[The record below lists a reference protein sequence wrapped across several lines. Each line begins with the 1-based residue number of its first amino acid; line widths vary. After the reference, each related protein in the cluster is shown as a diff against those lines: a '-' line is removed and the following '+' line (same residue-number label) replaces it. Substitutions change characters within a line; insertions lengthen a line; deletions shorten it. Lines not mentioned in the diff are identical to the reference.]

1 MANAPEQNTELNPE
15 EFYRS
20 PAMTPEADPWA
31 VPLEDIDL
39 ATGRIFQAQ
48 KHHEYFKRLRQEN
61 PVHYHDKN
69 PDIGPFWSLTRY
81 EDIMAVD
88 SDFER
93 FSSEPS
99 IALFDEVLGEERAP
113 MFIAMDPPKH
123 DEQRAAVIPA
133 VGPVRLKDL
142 DQLIRDRTKEV
153 LDDLPTGTPFN
164 WVEKVSIELT
174 TRMLATLFDFPFEER
189 RKLTFWSEVITTP
202 PILMGLTI
210 EDRLNHLG
218 ECLQTFTALFKER
231 QFEGNESQDFISLL
245 ANNPATA
252 DLDGVALLGN
262 LMLLIVGGNDTTR
275 NSMSAGVLFMHEN
288 PSEFQKIKDNASL
301 IPSAVSEII
310 RYQTP
315 LSYMRR
321 TAKEDVEI
329 GGKQIKKG
337 DKIAMWYASGN
348 RDESFF
354 PDADKFIIDRPNV
367 RRHMAFGFGIH
378 RCMGNRVAEA
388 QLRIVWEEILKRFE
402 RLEVVGE
409 PERVEH
415 SFVHGIKELQVIA
428 HPKV

>member
-1 MANAPEQNTELNPE
+1 MEEQTE

-20 PAMTPEADPWA
+20 PTTTPEADPWTL
-31 VPLEDIDL
+31 PLEDIDL
-39 ATGRIFQAQ
+39 ATGSIFKAQ

-69 PDIGPFWSLTRY
+69 PEIGPYWSLTRY

-88 SDFER
+88 SDFQK

-99 IALFDEVLGEERAP
+99 IALFDELLGEERAP
-113 MFIAMDPPKH
+113 MFIAMDPPTH
-123 DEQRAAVIPA
+123 DVQRAAVVPA
-133 VGPVRLKDL
+133 VSPLRLKDL
-142 DQLIRDRTKEV
+142 DQLIRDRTVEV
-153 LDDLPTGTPFN
+153 LDQLPVGKPFN
-164 WVEKVSIELT
+164 WVDDVSIELT
-174 TRMLATLFDFPFEER
+174 TRMLATLFDFPFEQR
-189 RKLTFWSEVITTP
+189 SKLTFWSDIITTP
-202 PILMGLTI
+202 PFLIGMTP
-210 EDRLNHLG
+210 EDRLSHLA
-218 ECLQTFTALFKER
+218 ECLTTFTALFKER
-231 QFEGNESQDFISLL
+231 QFEGNQSQDLISLL
-245 ANNPATA
+245 ANDPATA

-275 NSMSAGVLFMHEN
+275 NSMPAGVLFMHEN
-288 PSEFQKIKDNASL
+288 PGELQKLKEQPSL

-321 TAKEDVEI
+321 TANEDVVI
-329 GGKQIKKG
+329 GDKQIRKG

-348 RDESFF
+348 RDETVI
-354 PDADKFIIDRPNV
+354 PDADKFIVDRPNV

-388 QLRIVWEEILKRFE
+388 QLRIVWEEILKRFD

-415 SFVHGIKELQVIA
+415 SFVHGIKDLQVIA
-428 HPKV
+428 HARA

>member
-1 MANAPEQNTELNPE
+1 MENAPDQNLE

-20 PAMTPEADPWA
+20 PTTTPEADPWA

-39 ATGRIFQAQ
+39 ATGSIFQAQ

-69 PDIGPFWSLTRY
+69 PDIGPYWSLTRY
-81 EDIMAVD
+81 EDILAVD
-88 SDFER
+88 SDFQK

-99 IALFDEVLGEERAP
+99 IALFDELLGEEQAP

-123 DEQRAAVIPA
+123 DVQRETVQSAVD
-133 VGPVRLKDL
+133 PVRLKDL
-142 DQLIRDRTKEV
+142 DQLIRKRTVEV
-153 LDDLPTGTPFN
+153 LDELPIGTPFN
-164 WVEKVSIELT
+164 WVDKVSIELT

-189 RKLTFWSEVITTP
+189 SKLTFWSDIITTP

-210 EDRLNHLG
+210 DDRLNHLAD
-218 ECLQTFTALFKER
+218 CLQTFTGLFKER
-231 QFEGNESQDFISLL
+231 QFEGNDRQDFISLL

-252 DLDGVALLGN
+252 DLDGVELLGN

-288 PSEFQKIKDNASL
+288 PSELQKIKDNEPLVS
-301 IPSAVSEII
+301 SAVSEII

-321 TAKEDVEI
+321 TANEDVEI

-337 DKIAMWYASGN
+337 EKIAMWYASGN

-367 RRHMAFGFGIH
+367 RRHMAFGFGVH

-388 QLRIVWEEILKRFE
+388 QLRIVWE
-402 RLEVVGE
+402 
-409 PERVEH
+409 
-415 SFVHGIKELQVIA
+415 
-428 HPKV
+428 